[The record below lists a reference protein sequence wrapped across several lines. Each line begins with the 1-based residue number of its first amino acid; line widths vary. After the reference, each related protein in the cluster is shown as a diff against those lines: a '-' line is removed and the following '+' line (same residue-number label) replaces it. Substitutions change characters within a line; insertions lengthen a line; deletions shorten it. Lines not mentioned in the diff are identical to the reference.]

1 MHERD
6 FDFRITDNGRQRL
19 RSRKMLLQVSLSFVL
34 LFSLILPVSVTE
46 ANDTSYH
53 DALYTTAEG
62 VLCQRGLPDTV
73 TAGEEFVVNVTFA
86 APADRFHAIGLTDVA
101 PAGWD
106 VSVDVAWTA
115 PQAMVA
121 HTPEPEMAAYIW
133 AGPYAAGVE
142 FTAVYKIKVPVDAE
156 PGTYTF
162 SGSLKYYVE
171 PHPAPSYGEAITG
184 DIQVDV
190 VQVDMVEIPEATIVR
205 IVGVTKEVGGAIL
218 PGAAVILYQN
228 GEEIANVVSDENGN
242 YEFEFSELGDYEVV
256 VSKAGFRDETQSISI
271 TELATCNLDFAGD
284 HGLIPEV
291 RIVGV
296 TKEVGGAI
304 LPGAAV
310 ILYQNGEEIANVVS
324 DENGNYEFEFSE
336 LGDYD
341 VMVSKAGFRDEAQP
355 ISVTTLATCNLD
367 FAGDHGLIPDA
378 PSKSY
383 ILACTGSWKF
393 DEPSF
398 QLSTSRL
405 LELISA
411 WKYPYL

>member
-1 MHERD
+1 MQERH
-6 FDFRITDNGRQRL
+6 FDFRITDNGRQQL
-19 RSRKMLLQVSLSFVL
+19 RNRKMLLQVLLSFVL
-34 LFSLILPVSVTE
+34 LFTLILPVSVAE
-46 ANDTSYH
+46 ANGSFAIET
-53 DALYTTAEG
+53 G

-73 TAGEEFVVNVTFA
+73 TAGEEFTVTVTFV
-86 APADRFHAIGLTDVA
+86 APADRFHAIALTDVA

-106 VSVDVAWTA
+106 VSVNLTWTE

-133 AGPYAAGVE
+133 AGPYAAGLE
-142 FTAVYKIKVPVDAE
+142 FTAVYKIKVPIDAG

-171 PHPAPSYGEAITG
+171 PHPAPSYEEAITG

-190 VQVDMVEIPEATIVR
+190 VDVPVAKIVR
-205 IVGVTKEVGGAIL
+205 IVGVTKEV
-218 PGAAVILYQN
+218 
-228 GEEIANVVSDENGN
+228 D
-242 YEFEFSELGDYEVV
+242 
-256 VSKAGFRDETQSISI
+256 
-271 TELATCNLDFAGD
+271 
-284 HGLIPEV
+284 
-291 RIVGV
+291 
-296 TKEVGGAI
+296 GAI

-341 VMVSKAGFRDEAQP
+341 VVAGKEGFRGEAQS
-355 ISVTTLATCNLD
+355 ISVTEPTTCNLD
-367 FAGDHGLIPDA
+367 FVGDHGLIPDA
-378 PSKSY
+378 PSRSY
-383 ILACTGSWKF
+383 VLACTDLWKF

-405 LELISA
+405 LKLISA
-411 WKYPYL
+411 WKNPYLRV